1 MRMTVMEAI
10 QARRSI
16 RSYEPRPVEAE
27 KLRQVL
33 EAGRLAPSARNQ
45 QNWKLIAV
53 EDARLRQQL
62 AAACCDQKQVAE
74 APVTL
79 AVVATGHRVM
89 TCGQVGEYVDCSIAL
104 SFMMLE
110 AAEQGLGTCWL
121 GAFRADE
128 VAKILDLPEGD
139 VVVAVSPLGY
149 PAEKPAPRPRKEAS
163 EVVLLK

>member
-1 MRMTVMEAI
+1 MAVMEAI

-45 QNWKLIAV
+45 QNWRLVAV
-53 EDARLRQQL
+53 EDAELRQRLSQ
-62 AAACCDQKQVAE
+62 ACCGQKQVAE
-74 APVTL
+74 APVFL
-79 AVVATGHRVM
+79 AAVATGKRVM
-89 TCGQVGEYVDCSIAL
+89 TCGQVGEYVDCGIAL

-128 VAKILDLPEGD
+128 VAEVLGLPEGD

-149 PAEKPAPRPRKEAS
+149 PAEHPAPRPRKDPS
-163 EVVLLK
+163 EVILLK

>member
-53 EDARLRQQL
+53 EDAGLRQQL

-79 AVVATGHRVM
+79 AVVATGQRVM

-128 VAKILDLPEGD
+128 VAKVLDLPEGD

-149 PAEKPAPRPRKEAS
+149 PAEKPAPRPRKEAA